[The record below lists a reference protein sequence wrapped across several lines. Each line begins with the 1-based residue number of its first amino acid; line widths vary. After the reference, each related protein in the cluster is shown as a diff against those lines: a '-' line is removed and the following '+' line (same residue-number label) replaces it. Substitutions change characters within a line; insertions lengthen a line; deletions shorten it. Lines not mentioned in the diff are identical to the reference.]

1 MNPQIY
7 RKRIINNKKP
17 VLPLLL
23 VLVILLT
30 ACACAKSTS
39 SYDTEPE
46 TQTVPENIDIEIIV
60 DDADNEDFIMTQMA
74 GFWRM
79 DYPNPVNAQI
89 MILSEDGSWESPGP
103 LTTDSTIGGSFV
115 IAGVDSESGFYNL
128 LFTIEHSDNAY
139 TEIGQEMDGYVY
151 DVQNDRIGFLLGSEE
166 GFSITWFI
174 RELTPGDSI
183 DRAALNDYFD
193 KEFYTVNEEGRLVFH
208 EDIFNEYVQ
217 YCNNSQD

>member
-1 MNPQIY
+1 MI
-7 RKRIINNKKP
+7 
-17 VLPLLL
+17 PLLL

-30 ACACAKSTS
+30 VCACAKSTS
-39 SYDTEPE
+39 SFDTDPE
-46 TQTVPENIDIEIIV
+46 TQTVPENNDNEIIV
-60 DDADNEDFIMTQMA
+60 NNADNEDLVMAQMA

-89 MILSEDGSWESPGP
+89 MILSEDGAWESPGP
-103 LTTDSTIGGSFV
+103 LTTDSTMGGSFV
-115 IAGVDSESGFYNL
+115 IADVDPESGFYNL
-128 LFTIEHSDNAY
+128 LFTIERSDNAY

-151 DVQNDRIGFLLGSEE
+151 DVQNDRIGLFIGSEE
-166 GFSITWFI
+166 GFSLTWFI

-183 DRAALNDYFD
+183 DRAALNDNFH

-217 YCNNSQD
+217 YCNNSQDE